1 MNISEKMWLREFSEI
16 FDILPYYLLV
26 CLPIFIA
33 LSPINPVESASE
45 LDVHRLAQFE
55 LGGNLHG
62 SKQVNLK
69 KKNYVGVGGV
79 GTGEFHLKL
88 QLFFHN

>member
-1 MNISEKMWLREFSEI
+1 M
-16 FDILPYYLLV
+16 FDVLPYYLLV

-55 LGGNLHG
+55 LGGILHG
-62 SKQVNLK
+62 SKQV
-69 KKNYVGVGGV
+69 
-79 GTGEFHLKL
+79 HI
-88 QLFFHN
+88 